1 MHHTVAFFCSIF
13 FSDCLLKKEIDTKC
27 EQLNREDKLKPKF

>member
-13 FSDCLLKKEIDTKC
+13 FSDLLKKEIDTKC